1 VLFCGYSS
9 VFGEHQ
15 FALQATDW
23 EIGGFMRI
31 GIYGGTFDPVH
42 HGHLILAH
50 QALEEFKLDRLVFVP
65 AAESPFKI
73 HNHTAPATDRLAMLQ
88 LAIRGEDRFEV
99 DPLEIERGGVSY
111 SIDTVKMFRSRDPE
125 AELFFLVGEDNAY
138 RLTEWHRFEELKK
151 MVGFVVLSRSEDF
164 QSPEYPVVQ
173 RRIEI
178 SSTEIRNRVANGES
192 ITYLVPESVKRYIEQ
207 HQLYHGERVSALRS

>member
-1 VLFCGYSS
+1 
-9 VFGEHQ
+9 
-15 FALQATDW
+15 
-23 EIGGFMRI
+23 MRI

-42 HGHLILAH
+42 HGHLILAC

-88 LAIRGEDRFEV
+88 LAIKGEDRFEV
-99 DPLEIERGGVSY
+99 DPVEIERGGVSY

>member
-1 VLFCGYSS
+1 
-9 VFGEHQ
+9 
-15 FALQATDW
+15 
-23 EIGGFMRI
+23 MRI
-31 GIYGGTFDPVH
+31 GIYGGTFNPVH
-42 HGHLILAH
+42 HGHLILAR

-73 HNHTAPATDRLAMLQ
+73 QNHSAPAGDRLAMLR
-88 LAIRGEDRFEV
+88 LAIAGEDRFSV

-111 SIDTVKMFRSRDPE
+111 SIDTVKMFRNRDPG
-125 AELFFLVGEDNAY
+125 AELFFLVGEDNAD

-151 MVGFVVLSRSEDF
+151 LVYFVVLSRSEDF

-178 SSTEIRNRVANGES
+178 SSTEIRNRVANQES
-192 ITYLVPESVKRYIEQ
+192 ITYLVPESVKHYIEQ
-207 HQLYHGERVSALRS
+207 HQLYQGERVSALRS

>member
-1 VLFCGYSS
+1 
-9 VFGEHQ
+9 
-15 FALQATDW
+15 
-23 EIGGFMRI
+23 MRI

-42 HGHLILAH
+42 HGHLILAR

-73 HNHTAPATDRLAMLQ
+73 HNHTALAPDRLAMLQ
-88 LAIRGEDRFEV
+88 SAIRGEDRFDV

-111 SIDTVKMFRSRDPE
+111 SIDTVKMFRNRDPE

>member
-1 VLFCGYSS
+1 
-9 VFGEHQ
+9 
-15 FALQATDW
+15 
-23 EIGGFMRI
+23 MRI

-42 HGHLILAH
+42 HGHLILAR

-73 HNHTAPATDRLAMLQ
+73 QNHTAPAGDRLAMLQ
-88 LAIRGEDRFEV
+88 LATADEDRFIV

-111 SIDTVKMFRSRDPE
+111 SIDTVKTFRSRDPG
-125 AELFFLVGEDNAY
+125 AELFFLVGEDNAD

-151 MVGFVVLSRSEDF
+151 LVSFVVLNRSEDF
-164 QSPEYPVVQ
+164 ESPEYPVVQ

-178 SSTEIRNRVANGES
+178 SSTEIRNRVANQES
-192 ITYLVPESVKRYIEQ
+192 ITYLVPESVKDYIEQ
-207 HQLYHGERVSALRS
+207 HQLYQGERVSALRS

>member
-1 VLFCGYSS
+1 
-9 VFGEHQ
+9 
-15 FALQATDW
+15 
-23 EIGGFMRI
+23 
-31 GIYGGTFDPVH
+31 
-42 HGHLILAH
+42 
-50 QALEEFKLDRLVFVP
+50 
-65 AAESPFKI
+65 
-73 HNHTAPATDRLAMLQ
+73 LAMLQ

-111 SIDTVKMFRSRDPE
+111 SIDTVKMFSSRDPE

>member
-1 VLFCGYSS
+1 
-9 VFGEHQ
+9 
-15 FALQATDW
+15 
-23 EIGGFMRI
+23 MRI

-42 HGHLILAH
+42 HGHLILAK

-73 HNHTAPATDRLAMLQ
+73 HNHTTPPADRLAMLQ
-88 LAIRGEDRFEV
+88 LAIASENRLSV
-99 DPLEIERGGVSY
+99 DPIEIERGGISY
-111 SIDTVKMFRSRDPE
+111 SIDTVKMFRSRDPG

-151 MVGFVVLSRSEDF
+151 LVYFVVLSRSEEF

-178 SSTEIRNRVANGES
+178 SSTEIRNRVANQES
-192 ITYLVPESVKRYIEQ
+192 ITYLVPESVKCYIEQ
-207 HQLYHGERVSALRS
+207 QQLYHGERVSALRS

>member
-1 VLFCGYSS
+1 
-9 VFGEHQ
+9 
-15 FALQATDW
+15 
-23 EIGGFMRI
+23 M
-31 GIYGGTFDPVH
+31 
-42 HGHLILAH
+42 
-50 QALEEFKLDRLVFVP
+50 EEFKLDRVVLVP

-73 HNHTAPATDRLAMLQ
+73 HNHTSSASDRLAMLR
-88 LAIRGEDRFEV
+88 LAVRDEDRFEV

-111 SIDTVKMFRSRDPE
+111 SIDTVKSFHSRDPD

-151 MVGFVVLSRSEDF
+151 LVRFVVLSRSEDF
-164 QSPEYPVVQ
+164 ESPEYPVVQ

-178 SSTEIRNRVANGES
+178 SSTDIRNRFENQES
-192 ITYLVPESVKRYIEQ
+192 ISYLVPESLNRYIKQ

>member
-1 VLFCGYSS
+1 
-9 VFGEHQ
+9 
-15 FALQATDW
+15 
-23 EIGGFMRI
+23 MRI

-42 HGHLILAH
+42 HGHLILAR
-50 QALEEFKLDRLVFVP
+50 QALEEFKLNRLVFVP

-73 HNHTAPATDRLAMLQ
+73 HNHTARASDRFAMLQ
-88 LAIRGEDRFEV
+88 LAIKGEDRFDV

-111 SIDTVKMFRSRDPE
+111 SIDTVKMFRGRDPE

-138 RLTEWHRFEELKK
+138 RLAEWHRFEELKK
-151 MVGFVVLSRSEDF
+151 LASFVVLSRSEDF

-192 ITYLVPESVKRYIEQ
+192 ITYLVPESVKHYIEQ
-207 HQLYHGERVSALRS
+207 HQLYHGDRVSALRS

>member
-1 VLFCGYSS
+1 
-9 VFGEHQ
+9 
-15 FALQATDW
+15 
-23 EIGGFMRI
+23 MRI

-42 HGHLILAH
+42 HGHLILAQ

-65 AAESPFKI
+65 AAESPFKL
-73 HNHTAPATDRLAMLQ
+73 HNHTAPASDRLAMLR
-88 LAIRGEDRFEV
+88 LAIKSEDRFEV
-99 DPLEIERGGVSY
+99 DALEIERGGVSY

-151 MVGFVVLSRSEDF
+151 LVAFVVLSRSEDF

-178 SSTEIRNRVANGES
+178 SSTEIRNRVANQES

>member
-1 VLFCGYSS
+1 
-9 VFGEHQ
+9 
-15 FALQATDW
+15 
-23 EIGGFMRI
+23 
-31 GIYGGTFDPVH
+31 
-42 HGHLILAH
+42 
-50 QALEEFKLDRLVFVP
+50 
-65 AAESPFKI
+65 
-73 HNHTAPATDRLAMLQ
+73 
-88 LAIRGEDRFEV
+88 
-99 DPLEIERGGVSY
+99 
-111 SIDTVKMFRSRDPE
+111 MFRSRDTE

-173 RRIEI
+173 RRVEI

>member
-1 VLFCGYSS
+1 
-9 VFGEHQ
+9 
-15 FALQATDW
+15 
-23 EIGGFMRI
+23 MRI

-42 HGHLILAH
+42 HGHLILAR

-65 AAESPFKI
+65 AAESPFKM
-73 HNHTAPATDRLAMLQ
+73 HNHTAPATARLAMLQ

>member
-1 VLFCGYSS
+1 
-9 VFGEHQ
+9 
-15 FALQATDW
+15 
-23 EIGGFMRI
+23 MRI

-42 HGHLILAH
+42 HGHLILAR
-50 QALEEFKLDRLVFVP
+50 QALEEFKLDRLIFVP
-65 AAESPFKI
+65 AAESPFKL
-73 HNHTAPATDRLAMLQ
+73 HNHTVPASDRLAMLR
-88 LAIRGEDRFEV
+88 LAIKAEDRFEV
-99 DPLEIERGGVSY
+99 DALEIERGGVSY

-138 RLTEWHRFEELKK
+138 RLTEWHRFEELRKL
-151 MVGFVVLSRSEDF
+151 VAFVVLSRSEDF

-178 SSTEIRNRVANGES
+178 SSTEIRNRVANRES
-192 ITYLVPESVKRYIEQ
+192 ITYLVPESVKLYIEQ

>member
-1 VLFCGYSS
+1 
-9 VFGEHQ
+9 
-15 FALQATDW
+15 
-23 EIGGFMRI
+23 MRI

-42 HGHLILAH
+42 HGHLILAR

-73 HNHTAPATDRLAMLQ
+73 HNHTVPATDRLAMLK
-88 LAIRGEDRFEV
+88 LAIRDEDRFEV
-99 DPLEIERGGVSY
+99 DALEIERGGVSY
-111 SIDTVKMFRSRDPE
+111 SIDTVKMFRSREPE

>member
-1 VLFCGYSS
+1 
-9 VFGEHQ
+9 
-15 FALQATDW
+15 
-23 EIGGFMRI
+23 MRI

-42 HGHLILAH
+42 HGHLILAR

-99 DPLEIERGGVSY
+99 DPVEIERGGVSY

>member
-1 VLFCGYSS
+1 
-9 VFGEHQ
+9 
-15 FALQATDW
+15 
-23 EIGGFMRI
+23 MRI

-65 AAESPFKI
+65 TAESPFKI

>member
-1 VLFCGYSS
+1 
-9 VFGEHQ
+9 
-15 FALQATDW
+15 
-23 EIGGFMRI
+23 MRI

-42 HGHLILAH
+42 HGHLVLAR

-73 HNHTAPATDRLAMLQ
+73 HNHTAPAPDRLAMLQ
-88 LAIRGEDRFEV
+88 SAIRGEDRFDV

>member
-1 VLFCGYSS
+1 
-9 VFGEHQ
+9 
-15 FALQATDW
+15 
-23 EIGGFMRI
+23 MRI

-42 HGHLILAH
+42 HGHLILAR

-73 HNHTAPATDRLAMLQ
+73 HNHTTPAGDRLAMLR
-88 LAIRGEDRFEV
+88 LATAGEDRFSV

-111 SIDTVKMFRSRDPE
+111 SIDTVKMFRSRDPG

-138 RLTEWHRFEELKK
+138 RLAEWHRFEELKK
-151 MVGFVVLSRSEDF
+151 LVGFVVLSRSEDF

-178 SSTEIRNRVANGES
+178 SSTEIRNRVANQES
-192 ITYLVPESVKRYIEQ
+192 ITYLVPESVKHYIEQ
-207 HQLYHGERVSALRS
+207 HQLYQGDRVSALRS

>member
-1 VLFCGYSS
+1 
-9 VFGEHQ
+9 
-15 FALQATDW
+15 
-23 EIGGFMRI
+23 MRV

-42 HGHLILAH
+42 HGHLILAR
-50 QALEEFKLDRLVFVP
+50 QALEEFKLDEVVFVP

-73 HNHTAPATDRLAMLQ
+73 HNHTALAADRLAMLR
-88 LAIRGEDRFEV
+88 LAIADEDGFSV
-99 DPLEIERGGVSY
+99 DPLEIERGGISY
-111 SIDTVKMFRSRDPE
+111 SIDTVEMFRRRDPQ
-125 AELFFLVGEDNAY
+125 AELFFLVGEDNAD
-138 RLTEWHRFEELKK
+138 RFTEWHRFEELKK
-151 MVGFVVLSRSEDF
+151 LVCFVVLTRSEEL

-178 SSTEIRNRVANGES
+178 SSTEIRNRVANQEP